1 MKLTF
6 YGAAGQV
13 TGSNFLLEIGNH
25 KILIDCGLNQGSNF
39 SERHNFDPFP
49 YNPKEIT
56 NVLVTH
62 PHMDHIG
69 LLPKL
74 YKDGFRGKVYSTLP
88 AKDFANLLLLD
99 SEHILIQEAEQFKK
113 PYLYGV
119 REVEELMTHWH
130 GVEYHQV
137 IPIGDVKVT
146 FYNAGHILGSS
157 FILVE
162 AEGKKIIFSGDLGN
176 SPAPIIG
183 KREEMPEGVDYCVM
197 EATYGDRTH
206 EPKEMRKE
214 ILEDAI
220 EDAVR
225 NKGVLMIPA
234 FAMERTQ
241 ELLFDLNELAENG
254 RIPRVPIFIDS
265 PLAIKLTEVYKK
277 YSQHF
282 DKEAKLLIKKGDAIF
297 NFPGLKMTMT
307 AEESKAI
314 NDVPAPKV
322 IIAGAGMSNAGR
334 ILHHERRYL
343 SDPNSILLIVG
354 YQADGSLGRQIIDG
368 AKTVKMFGEVISVRC
383 RVMVARAFS
392 AHADQPQL
400 LSWIKPV
407 RMNIKKIFLVHGE
420 IDQAKAL
427 AQKIKDELA
436 VHAEPAGLKQSV
448 EL

>member
-1 MKLTF
+1 
-6 YGAAGQV
+6 
-13 TGSNFLLEIGNH
+13 
-25 KILIDCGLNQGSNF
+25 
-39 SERHNFDPFP
+39 
-49 YNPKEIT
+49 
-56 NVLVTH
+56 
-62 PHMDHIG
+62 
-69 LLPKL
+69 
-74 YKDGFRGKVYSTLP
+74 
-88 AKDFANLLLLD
+88 
-99 SEHILIQEAEQFKK
+99 
-113 PYLYGV
+113 
-119 REVEELMTHWH
+119 
-130 GVEYHQV
+130 
-137 IPIGDVKVT
+137 
-146 FYNAGHILGSS
+146 
-157 FILVE
+157 
-162 AEGKKIIFSGDLGN
+162 
-176 SPAPIIG
+176 
-183 KREEMPEGVDYCVM
+183 
-197 EATYGDRTH
+197 
-206 EPKEMRKE
+206 
-214 ILEDAI
+214 
-220 EDAVR
+220 
-225 NKGVLMIPA
+225 
-234 FAMERTQ
+234 
-241 ELLFDLNELAENG
+241 
-254 RIPRVPIFIDS
+254 
-265 PLAIKLTEVYKK
+265 
-277 YSQHF
+277 
-282 DKEAKLLIKKGDAIF
+282 
-297 NFPGLKMTMT
+297 MT